1 MNTRS
6 TILAAALEAFERD
19 GLEGLSMRKV
29 AAKVELTPMA
39 LYRHFADKQALVDAI
54 TLEGLEA
61 WRARLAR
68 LRADDPAEWLE
79 AAAEAF
85 LDFALEEPRRFEAAF
100 LLRAN
105 SARRFPDDF
114 AAGRS
119 PAVAMMSERIEQAKA
134 QGLLDDAP
142 SLEIALSIWAMAQG
156 LVGLYRA
163 GRFAGDEQAFRA
175 LYRSALRR
183 CISAFRPDTST

>member
-1 MNTRS
+1 MNMRS
-6 TILAAALEAFERD
+6 TILAAAVEAFERD

-68 LRADDPAEWLE
+68 LRAADPAEWLE

-134 QGLLDDAP
+134 QGLLGDAP

-183 CISAFRPDTST
+183 CISAFRPDLPA